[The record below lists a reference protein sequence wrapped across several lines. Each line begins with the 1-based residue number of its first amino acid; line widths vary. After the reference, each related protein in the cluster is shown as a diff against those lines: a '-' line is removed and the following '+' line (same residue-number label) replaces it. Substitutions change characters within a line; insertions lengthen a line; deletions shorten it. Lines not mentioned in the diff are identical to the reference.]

1 MNWYYSQII
10 KESAAGDNSVEAF
23 LARIGVPEETVSFVT
38 TITNPELK
46 QQVIGYLRKFPQTP
60 SALLME
66 KIRPQNQPRQN
77 PNTPQEIQLANRFQ
91 NLEFQKWLL
100 VSLRKA
106 RNEYQIKKKPD
117 GMALTGDGYS
127 IPGRGNVNFTLIPD
141 IAQSIFD
148 WYVRGVLPARQAFQA
163 AQTPEEQAIV
173 VNEYGV
179 TNANTNLAGLT
190 LDQADQ
196 FAENWH
202 DVISG
207 EGEGLE
213 YYGEKR
219 EDVVYGPKWSR
230 PEWNGWTI
238 KQVVTKN
245 NLRAEGGKMGHCFA
259 EGSLIRTKKGFI
271 PIEKIEVGD
280 LVLVENGT
288 FQKVTEKFERDYV
301 GEIIKLQT
309 RLGTDPIYVTPEHLF
324 LSLKSN
330 HKGNSPCRLHTCGSL
345 CRNNKP
351 EDKHIIDWQP
361 IESLR
366 DSYILSRVP
375 KEFEDINEIRIPDH
389 FIINESK
396 GSKIYNVDK
405 DLLWIFG
412 LYIAEG
418 SNDGDKLSFALAKKE
433 TDYASKIIS
442 FFSKAGFSARIRKD
456 KENYGGLVV
465 LVNSRMLCKWFSEMF
480 GCGCNNKKIPS
491 KLFNLPN
498 DKIFHIWQGIF
509 DGDGCK
515 NRNILHQTSKE
526 LALQMTEIS
535 LRLGGLP
542 SLSKKDNS
550 KRNRKTAYVLEGADA
565 RVERNSR
572 KKHFWIHKKEVLVKP
587 ICHEKVNFKGKV
599 YNIEVEGIHSYVVQ
613 HLVAHNCVGSYC
625 DDVLKGHTRI
635 FSLRDP
641 SNTPYVTMEVDPK
654 SWTFRQLYGDGPKT
668 GNVEPSDNSKAMI
681 GEWMKTLKGASIEGM
696 NDFDYSDLSYGSMDD
711 DLERAI
717 YKGAEGYGLPISLT
731 GWEYQDAYEA
741 VYNKLKN
748 DRGYRNDGGYQTHHV
763 SKVLARAAVDSDI
776 QKLNEGLIDEARM
789 KKIALD
795 WAHKTPKHSV
805 MKKEHF
811 DRMTPENKREYLKEY
826 LTEAAASVKRET
838 DQALID
844 KWYGWEKYTNP
855 QAVEQKTLERAYYN
869 MTQAKEFDYSKLKS
883 FDQLDPKNQQRFMA
897 QVLDA
902 QFQIAQIYEKRQEN
916 DEKFYDYYDNSYLEF
931 PEEPMEDD
939 FSDPKEY
946 QKALAEWEDEKQQI
960 EDEAADDARKENL
973 PYCLDD
979 AVIEDVE
986 KILMQTQI
994 KLPRWLSKYFN
1005 KKQERNHYPTILW
1018 TLESIARKK
1027 KEALKGKTK
1036 RRASGWYDLCKLA
1049 SEFLP
1054 DETQR
1059 NIEVEDSECIGYH
1072 HGQSDMII
1080 RAYDTQ
1086 TKDLVGQLSYNIFDN
1101 ELHISMIEVVPKY
1114 RRHGIGTLL
1123 MKKMKEENPG
1133 LVIKPGLMTNDG
1145 YPFFRALRHR
1155 RVV

>member
-1 MNWYYSQII
+1 
-10 KESAAGDNSVEAF
+10 
-23 LARIGVPEETVSFVT
+23 
-38 TITNPELK
+38 
-46 QQVIGYLRKFPQTP
+46 
-60 SALLME
+60 
-66 KIRPQNQPRQN
+66 
-77 PNTPQEIQLANRFQ
+77 
-91 NLEFQKWLL
+91 
-100 VSLRKA
+100 
-106 RNEYQIKKKPD
+106 
-117 GMALTGDGYS
+117 MALTGDGYS

-163 AQTPEEQAIV
+163 ARTPEEQAIV
-173 VNEYGV
+173 INEYGV

-230 PEWNGWTI
+230 PEWAGWTI

-245 NLRAEGGKMGHCFA
+245 NLRTEGGKMGH
-259 EGSLIRTKKGFI
+259 
-271 PIEKIEVGD
+271 
-280 LVLVENGT
+280 
-288 FQKVTEKFERDYV
+288 
-301 GEIIKLQT
+301 
-309 RLGTDPIYVTPEHLF
+309 
-324 LSLKSN
+324 
-330 HKGNSPCRLHTCGSL
+330 
-345 CRNNKP
+345 
-351 EDKHIIDWQP
+351 
-361 IESLR
+361 
-366 DSYILSRVP
+366 
-375 KEFEDINEIRIPDH
+375 
-389 FIINESK
+389 
-396 GSKIYNVDK
+396 
-405 DLLWIFG
+405 
-412 LYIAEG
+412 
-418 SNDGDKLSFALAKKE
+418 
-433 TDYASKIIS
+433 
-442 FFSKAGFSARIRKD
+442 
-456 KENYGGLVV
+456 
-465 LVNSRMLCKWFSEMF
+465 
-480 GCGCNNKKIPS
+480 
-491 KLFNLPN
+491 
-498 DKIFHIWQGIF
+498 
-509 DGDGCK
+509 
-515 NRNILHQTSKE
+515 
-526 LALQMTEIS
+526 
-535 LRLGGLP
+535 
-542 SLSKKDNS
+542 
-550 KRNRKTAYVLEGADA
+550 
-565 RVERNSR
+565 
-572 KKHFWIHKKEVLVKP
+572 
-587 ICHEKVNFKGKV
+587 
-599 YNIEVEGIHSYVVQ
+599 
-613 HLVAHNCVGSYC
+613 CVGSYC
-625 DDVLKGHTRI
+625 DDVLKGNTRI

-741 VYNKLKN
+741 VYNKLNN

-776 QKLNEGLIDEARM
+776 QKLNEGLINEEQM

-795 WAHKTPKHSV
+795 WAHKAPKHSV
-805 MKKEHF
+805 MKKEMF

-826 LTEAAASVKRET
+826 LPEAAASVKRET
-838 DQALID
+838 DQALKD
-844 KWYGWEKYTNP
+844 KWQGWERYTNP

-869 MTQAKEFDYSKLKS
+869 MSQAREFDYSKLKS
-883 FDQLDPKNQQRFMA
+883 FDQLDPKNQKRFMA

-916 DEKFYDYYDNSYLEF
+916 DEKFYDYYDDSYLEF

-939 FSDPKEY
+939 FSSKREY
-946 QKALAEWEDEKQQI
+946 QKALSEWEDERQQI
-960 EDEAADDARKENL
+960 QDEAADSHRQENL

-986 KILMQTQI
+986 KLLMQTQI

-1005 KKQERNHYPTILW
+1005 KKQERSHYPTILW
-1018 TLESIARKK
+1018 TLEGIAHKK

-1036 RRASGWYDLCKLA
+1036 RRASGWYDLCKIA
-1049 SEFLP
+1049 SEFSP
-1054 DETQR
+1054 DETKR
-1059 NIEVEDSECIGYH
+1059 SIEVEDSECIGYH

-1086 TKDLVGQLSYNIFDN
+1086 TNNLVGQLSYNVFDN
-1101 ELHISMIEVVPKY
+1101 ELHISMIEVVPEY
-1114 RRHGIGTLL
+1114 RRQGIGTLL

>member
-23 LARIGVPEETVSFVT
+23 LARIGVPEETISYVT

-60 SALLME
+60 SVLLME
-66 KIRPQNQPRQN
+66 KIRPQNQQPQQN
-77 PNTPQEIQLANRFQ
+77 PNTPQELQLANRFQ

-163 AQTPEEQAIV
+163 AQTPEEKAIV
-173 VNEYGV
+173 INEYGV

-219 EDVVYGPKWSR
+219 EDVVFGPQWSR
-230 PEWNGWTI
+230 PDWAGWTI

-245 NLRAEGGKMGHCFA
+245 NLRTEGGKMGH
-259 EGSLIRTKKGFI
+259 
-271 PIEKIEVGD
+271 
-280 LVLVENGT
+280 
-288 FQKVTEKFERDYV
+288 
-301 GEIIKLQT
+301 
-309 RLGTDPIYVTPEHLF
+309 
-324 LSLKSN
+324 
-330 HKGNSPCRLHTCGSL
+330 
-345 CRNNKP
+345 
-351 EDKHIIDWQP
+351 
-361 IESLR
+361 
-366 DSYILSRVP
+366 
-375 KEFEDINEIRIPDH
+375 
-389 FIINESK
+389 
-396 GSKIYNVDK
+396 
-405 DLLWIFG
+405 
-412 LYIAEG
+412 
-418 SNDGDKLSFALAKKE
+418 
-433 TDYASKIIS
+433 
-442 FFSKAGFSARIRKD
+442 
-456 KENYGGLVV
+456 
-465 LVNSRMLCKWFSEMF
+465 
-480 GCGCNNKKIPS
+480 
-491 KLFNLPN
+491 
-498 DKIFHIWQGIF
+498 
-509 DGDGCK
+509 
-515 NRNILHQTSKE
+515 
-526 LALQMTEIS
+526 
-535 LRLGGLP
+535 
-542 SLSKKDNS
+542 
-550 KRNRKTAYVLEGADA
+550 
-565 RVERNSR
+565 
-572 KKHFWIHKKEVLVKP
+572 
-587 ICHEKVNFKGKV
+587 
-599 YNIEVEGIHSYVVQ
+599 
-613 HLVAHNCVGSYC
+613 CVGSYC
-625 DDVLKGHTRI
+625 DDVMKGNTRI

-641 SNTPYVTMEVDPK
+641 SNVPYVTMEVSPN
-654 SWTFRQLYGDGPKT
+654 SWTFRQIYGNGPKT
-668 GNVEPSDNSKAMI
+668 GNVDPSDNLKAMI
-681 GEWMKTLKGASIEGM
+681 GEWMRTLKGAAIEGM
-696 NDFDYSDLSYGSMDD
+696 DDFDYSDLSYGSLDD

-717 YKGAEGYGLPISLT
+717 YKGAEGYGLPVSLT
-731 GWEYQDAYEA
+731 KWEYQDAYEA
-741 VYNKLKN
+741 VYNKLNN

-776 QKLNEGLIDEARM
+776 QKLNQGLINEKEM
-789 KKIALD
+789 KAMALN
-795 WAHKTPKHSV
+795 WAHKSAKHSV
-805 MKKEHF
+805 MKKEQF
-811 DRMTPENKREYLKEY
+811 DRMSPENKKIYLKDY
-826 LTEAAASVKRET
+826 IPEAAAAVQRET
-838 DQALID
+838 EQALKD
-844 KWYGWEKYTNP
+844 KWQGWERYTSP
-855 QAVEQKTLERAYYN
+855 QAVEQKTIEKAYYN
-869 MTQAKEFDYSKLKS
+869 MSQAKEFDYSKLRS
-883 FDQLDPKNQQRFMA
+883 FDQLDEKNQKRFMA

-916 DEKFYDYYDNSYLEF
+916 DEGFFDHYDDSYLEF
-931 PEEPMEDD
+931 PDEPQEDD
-939 FSDPKEY
+939 FEDPEEY
-946 QKALAEWEDEKQQI
+946 QKALSDWEDEKQQI
-960 EDEAADDARKENL
+960 QDEAADSARAENL

-986 KILMQTQI
+986 KLLMQTQI
-994 KLPRWLSKYFN
+994 RIPRWISKYFN
-1005 KKQERNHYPTILW
+1005 KKQERSHYPTILW
-1018 TLESIARKK
+1018 TLEGIARKK

-1049 SEFLP
+1049 SEFSP

-1059 NIEVEDSECIGYH
+1059 NAEPIKSNIEVEDSECIGYH
-1072 HGQSDMII
+1072 HGQSDMVI

-1114 RRHGIGTLL
+1114 RRQGVGTLL

>member
-1 MNWYYSQII
+1 MRWYYDQIV
-10 KESAAGDNSVEAF
+10 KESASGDNSVEDF
-23 LARIGVPEETVSFVT
+23 LARIGVPEETISYVT
-38 TITNPELK
+38 TITSPELK

-66 KIRPQNQPRQN
+66 KIRPQNQQPQQN
-77 PNTPQEIQLANRFQ
+77 PNTPQELQLANRFQ

-163 AQTPEEQAIV
+163 AQTPEEKAIV
-173 VNEYGV
+173 INEYGV

-219 EDVVYGPKWSR
+219 EDIVFGPQWSR
-230 PEWNGWTI
+230 PDWAGWTI

-245 NLRAEGGKMGHCFA
+245 NLRTEGGKMGHCFTA
-259 EGSLIRTKKGFI
+259 GSLVRTKKGFI
-271 PIEKIEVGD
+271 PIEEIEIGD

-330 HKGNSPCRLHTCGSL
+330 HKGSKPCRLHTCGSL

-351 EDKHIIDWQP
+351 EEKHIIEWQP

-375 KEFEDINEIRIPDH
+375 KEFEDINEIKIPDH
-389 FIINESK
+389 CIINESK
-396 GSKIYNVDK
+396 GNKIYNVDK

-412 LYIAEG
+412 IYIAEG
-418 SNDGDKLSFALAKKE
+418 SNDGDKLSFAL
-433 TDYASKIIS
+433 SKTEIEYVNRIFD
-442 FFSKAGFSARIRKD
+442 FFSKNGFSPRIRKD
-456 KENYGGLVV
+456 SEEFGGIVV
-465 LVNSRMLCKWFSEMF
+465 LVNSRMLCRWFSEMF
-480 GCGCNNKKIPS
+480 GCGCSNKKIPS
-491 KLFNLPN
+491 QFLNLPN
-498 DKIFHIWQGIF
+498 EKIVYIWQGIF

-515 NRNILHQTSKE
+515 GRNVLHQTSKE

-535 LRLGGLP
+535 LRLGGFP
-542 SLSKKDNS
+542 SLSKKDNT

-565 RVERNSR
+565 SIKRDSR
-572 KKHFWIHKKEVLVKP
+572 KANFWIHKKEVLVKP
-587 ICHEKVNFKGKV
+587 VCHKKTQFTGKV

-625 DDVLKGHTRI
+625 NDVLKGNTRI

-641 SNTPYVTMEVDPK
+641 ANIPYVTMEVDPK
-654 SWTFRQLYGDGPKT
+654 SWTFRQIYGNGPKT
-668 GNVEPSDNSKAMI
+668 GNTDPSDNLKAMI
-681 GEWMKTLKGASIEGM
+681 GEWMRTLKGATIEGM
-696 NDFDYSDLSYGSMDD
+696 SDFDYSDLSYGSLDD

-731 GWEYQDAYEA
+731 GWEYEDAYEA
-741 VYNKLKN
+741 VYNTLNN

-763 SKVLARAAVDSDI
+763 SKVLARAAVDSDV
-776 QKLNEGLIDEARM
+776 QKLNEGVINEKEM
-789 KKIALD
+789 KAMALNL
-795 WAHKTPKHSV
+795 AHKTPKHHV
-805 MKKEHF
+805 VTREHF
-811 DRMTPENKREYLKEY
+811 DRMSPENKKEYLKEY
-826 LTEAAASVKRET
+826 LPEAAAAVKRET
-838 DQALID
+838 DQALKD
-844 KWYGWEKYTNP
+844 KWMGWEKYTNP
-855 QAVEQKTLERAYYN
+855 QAVEQKTLEKAYYN
-869 MTQAKEFDYSKLKS
+869 MSQAKEFDYSKIRS
-883 FDQLDPKNQQRFMA
+883 FDQLDPKNQQRFMSQA
-897 QVLDA
+897 IDSY
-902 QFQIAQIYEKRQEN
+902 FQIAQIYNKRQEN
-916 DEKFYDYYDNSYLEF
+916 DEKFYDYYDDSYLEF
-931 PEEPMEDD
+931 PDEPQEDD
-939 FSDPKEY
+939 FKDPEEY
-946 QKALAEWEDEKQQI
+946 QKAISDWEDEKQQI
-960 EDEAADDARKENL
+960 QDEAADTARQENL

-994 KLPRWLSKYFN
+994 KLPRWLSKYFA
-1005 KKQERNHYPTILW
+1005 KAKERSHYPTILW
-1018 TLESIARKK
+1018 TLEKVNRKK
-1027 KEALKGKTK
+1027 KEAAKGKFK
-1036 RRASGWYDLCKLA
+1036 RKSNGWYNVCKF
-1049 SEFLP
+1049 S
-1054 DETQR
+1054 
-1059 NIEVEDSECIGYH
+1059 
-1072 HGQSDMII
+1072 
-1080 RAYDTQ
+1080 
-1086 TKDLVGQLSYNIFDN
+1086 
-1101 ELHISMIEVVPKY
+1101 
-1114 RRHGIGTLL
+1114 
-1123 MKKMKEENPG
+1123 KK
-1133 LVIKPGLMTNDG
+1133 
-1145 YPFFRALRHR
+1145 
-1155 RVV
+1155 

>member
-1 MNWYYSQII
+1 MNWYYGQII

-23 LARIGVPEETVSFVT
+23 LARIGVPEETVSYVT

-66 KIRPQNQPRQN
+66 KIRPQNQQPQQN
-77 PNTPQEIQLANRFQ
+77 PNTPQELQLANRFQ

-163 AQTPEEQAIV
+163 AQTPEEKAIV
-173 VNEYGV
+173 INEYGV

-219 EDVVYGPKWSR
+219 EDVVFGPQWSR
-230 PEWNGWTI
+230 PDWAGWTI

-245 NLRAEGGKMGHCFA
+245 NLRTEGGKMGH
-259 EGSLIRTKKGFI
+259 
-271 PIEKIEVGD
+271 
-280 LVLVENGT
+280 
-288 FQKVTEKFERDYV
+288 
-301 GEIIKLQT
+301 
-309 RLGTDPIYVTPEHLF
+309 
-324 LSLKSN
+324 
-330 HKGNSPCRLHTCGSL
+330 
-345 CRNNKP
+345 
-351 EDKHIIDWQP
+351 
-361 IESLR
+361 
-366 DSYILSRVP
+366 
-375 KEFEDINEIRIPDH
+375 
-389 FIINESK
+389 
-396 GSKIYNVDK
+396 
-405 DLLWIFG
+405 
-412 LYIAEG
+412 
-418 SNDGDKLSFALAKKE
+418 
-433 TDYASKIIS
+433 
-442 FFSKAGFSARIRKD
+442 
-456 KENYGGLVV
+456 
-465 LVNSRMLCKWFSEMF
+465 
-480 GCGCNNKKIPS
+480 
-491 KLFNLPN
+491 
-498 DKIFHIWQGIF
+498 
-509 DGDGCK
+509 
-515 NRNILHQTSKE
+515 
-526 LALQMTEIS
+526 
-535 LRLGGLP
+535 
-542 SLSKKDNS
+542 
-550 KRNRKTAYVLEGADA
+550 
-565 RVERNSR
+565 
-572 KKHFWIHKKEVLVKP
+572 
-587 ICHEKVNFKGKV
+587 
-599 YNIEVEGIHSYVVQ
+599 
-613 HLVAHNCVGSYC
+613 CVGSYC
-625 DDVLKGHTRI
+625 DDVMKGNTRI

-641 SNTPYVTMEVDPK
+641 SNVPYVTMEVSPN
-654 SWTFRQLYGDGPKT
+654 SWTFRQIYGNGPKT
-668 GNVEPSDNSKAMI
+668 GNVDPSDNLKAMI
-681 GEWMKTLKGASIEGM
+681 GEWMRTLKGAAIEGM
-696 NDFDYSDLSYGSMDD
+696 DDFDYSDLSYGSMDD

-717 YKGAEGYGLPISLT
+717 YKGAEGYGLPVSLT
-731 GWEYQDAYEA
+731 KWEYQDAYEA
-741 VYNKLKN
+741 VYNKLNN

-776 QKLNEGLIDEARM
+776 QKLNQGLINEKEM
-789 KKIALD
+789 KAMALN
-795 WAHKTPKHSV
+795 WAHKSAKHSV
-805 MKKEHF
+805 IKKEQF
-811 DRMTPENKREYLKEY
+811 DRMSPENKKIYLKDY
-826 LTEAAASVKRET
+826 IPEAAASVQRET
-838 DQALID
+838 DQALKD
-844 KWYGWEKYTNP
+844 KWQGWERYTSP
-855 QAVEQKTLERAYYN
+855 QAVEQKTIEKAYYN
-869 MTQAKEFDYSKLKS
+869 MSQAKEFDYSKLRS
-883 FDQLDPKNQQRFMA
+883 FDQLDEKNQRRFMA

-916 DEKFYDYYDNSYLEF
+916 DEGFFDHYDDSYLEF
-931 PEEPMEDD
+931 PDEPQEDD
-939 FSDPKEY
+939 FEDPEEY
-946 QKALAEWEDEKQQI
+946 QKAISDWEDEKQQI
-960 EDEAADDARKENL
+960 QDEAADTARQENL

-986 KILMQTQI
+986 KLLMQTQI
-994 KLPRWLSKYFN
+994 RMPRWISKYFN
-1005 KKQERNHYPTILW
+1005 KKQERSHYPMILW
-1018 TLESIARKK
+1018 TLEGIARKK

-1049 SEFLP
+1049 SEFSP

-1059 NIEVEDSECIGYH
+1059 NAEPIKSNIEVEDSECIGYH
-1072 HGQSDMII
+1072 HGQSDMVI

-1114 RRHGIGTLL
+1114 RRQGVGTLL

-1133 LVIKPGLMTNDG
+1133 LVVKPGLMTNDG